1 MLSNTNFIAFLTFQL
16 PAEMS
21 SHQAELPIPHCMM
34 LTFNPLALSSY
45 PSLLFSAENCKYMT
59 LHYVVLECIF
69 VYSFAHNKII
79 SMNEEIL
86 SKCLL
91 HTMSSEPK
99 ILPGLQNI
107 LIKYLNEWS
116 YNKPSG
122 LCMSL
127 VTTVLWWSQSMSQS
141 MS

>member
-1 MLSNTNFIAFLTFQL
+1 
-16 PAEMS
+16 
-21 SHQAELPIPHCMM
+21 
-34 LTFNPLALSSY
+34 
-45 PSLLFSAENCKYMT
+45 MT
-59 LHYVVLECIF
+59 LHHVVLECIF
-69 VYSFAHNKII
+69 VYSFAHNKMI

-99 ILPGLQNI
+99 ILLGLQNI

-127 VTTVLWWSQSMSQS
+127 VTTVL
-141 MS
+141 